1 MSGTEPGVWLDIW
14 LDADGP
20 GRARRTP
27 LERGLTR
34 IGGGDAEVPLGVLG
48 ADQLHVWNH
57 PPRVLFVG
65 GGPKPTCGGAAF
77 EERALVPGERVQWA
91 GHTLLLGGDEAPAR
105 APARNPGASAG
116 RTPARERVARRQPQ
130 ATSVGLGSFLVMQ
143 VASFLL
149 FSLLV
154 AAILVAL
161 RIKGLSVD
169 RLIDRLLER
178 VLPG

>member
-1 MSGTEPGVWLDIW
+1 
-14 LDADGP
+14 
-20 GRARRTP
+20 
-27 LERGLTR
+27 
-34 IGGGDAEVPLGVLG
+34 
-48 ADQLHVWNH
+48 
-57 PPRVLFVG
+57 
-65 GGPKPTCGGAAF
+65 
-77 EERALVPGERVQWA
+77 
-91 GHTLLLGGDEAPAR
+91 
-105 APARNPGASAG
+105 
-116 RTPARERVARRQPQ
+116 
-130 ATSVGLGSFLVMQ
+130 MQ